1 MCCGGQAAGLGKEN
15 RANKKQLWEQW
26 SQLSQHHVSPC
37 LLSSTESLL
46 SPVVPPTHTSAGKTP
61 CVRDGME
68 LFWVEQQ
75 LREHMGEV
83 ARGKGAG
90 LKHKGL
96 WGKSKD
102 TQRYPATSPCTEPQQ
117 LQQLHW
123 CRNTE
128 MSFWPSQHPWPT
140 EKGWWVQSM
149 KWQQKSYEKYRCF
162 LPQGKGRTNLS

>member
-1 MCCGGQAAGLGKEN
+1 
-15 RANKKQLWEQW
+15 
-26 SQLSQHHVSPC
+26 
-37 LLSSTESLL
+37 
-46 SPVVPPTHTSAGKTP
+46 
-61 CVRDGME
+61 ME

-123 CRNTE
+123 CRNRDELLAKPASLAHRERVVSTKHE
-128 MSFWPSQHPWPT
+128 MAT
-140 EKGWWVQSM
+140 EK
-149 KWQQKSYEKYRCF
+149 
-162 LPQGKGRTNLS
+162 L